1 MADAI
6 AYADA
11 RPESGDKE
19 SRVGQNWRAGNYQQA
34 GGSVLMSRGGSI
46 LVSAEARVIV
56 NNIYES
62 RKRIKEFPTQ
72 GRVVPEI
79 GQKDIREIFCGSYRI
94 IYQIEAKRIL
104 ILTIRHMKQKL
115 IKA

>member
-1 MADAI
+1 MKIIWSPQAADDLVENNKYI
-6 AYADA
+6 ARENPDA
-11 RPESGDKE
+11 
-19 SRVGQNWRAGNYQQA
+19 
-34 GGSVLMSRGGSI
+34 
-46 LVSAEARVIV
+46 ARVIV

-94 IYQIEAKRIL
+94 IYQIEAKNIL

-115 IKA
+115 TKDNL

>member
-1 MADAI
+1 MKIIWSPQAVDDLVENNKYIARENPDA
-6 AYADA
+6 A
-11 RPESGDKE
+11 K
-19 SRVGQNWRAGNYQQA
+19 
-34 GGSVLMSRGGSI
+34 
-46 LVSAEARVIV
+46 VIV

-94 IYQIEAKRIL
+94 IYQIEAKRIF
-104 ILTIRHMKQKL
+104 ILTIRHMRQNLTKDNL
-115 IKA
+115 

>member
-1 MADAI
+1 MKIIWSPQAEDDLVENNKYIARENHDA
-6 AYADA
+6 
-11 RPESGDKE
+11 
-19 SRVGQNWRAGNYQQA
+19 
-34 GGSVLMSRGGSI
+34 
-46 LVSAEARVIV
+46 ARVIV

-62 RKRIKEFPTQ
+62 RKGIKEFPTQ

-94 IYQIEAKRIL
+94 IYQIEEKRIL

-115 IKA
+115 TKDNL